1 MLDIFPLSHTLSQ
14 NCSCMNFRCY
24 MHTVSPFLVAG
35 PVSSLSVTN
44 TTLLITWDP
53 PLTPSGDIL
62 VYEVHYQA
70 VGGQEGGGVVN
81 VTATS
86 IELTGLRPES
96 TYTISVRA
104 YTAAGP
110 GEERRLTVAAATTNT
125 SQLLDRKSCA
135 YHVIG
140 IGLQPMSHKL
150 ESEISVH

>member
-1 MLDIFPLSHTLSQ
+1 M
-14 NCSCMNFRCY
+14 
-24 MHTVSPFLVAG
+24 
-35 PVSSLSVTN
+35 SSLSVTN

-62 VYEVHYQA
+62 VYEVHYQGE
-70 VGGQEGGGVVN
+70 GGQEGGGVVN

-86 IELTGLRPES
+86 VELTGLRPES

-125 SQLLDRKSCA
+125 SQLLDRKSCT
-135 YHVIG
+135 YHVFGSISLS
-140 IGLQPMSHKL
+140 LQPMSYKL
-150 ESEISVH
+150 ESEISIH

>member
-1 MLDIFPLSHTLSQ
+1 
-14 NCSCMNFRCY
+14 

-53 PLTPSGDIL
+53 PLTPSDDIL

-70 VGGQEGGGVVN
+70 VGVQEGGGVVN

-86 IELTGLRPES
+86 VELTGLRPES

-110 GEERRLTVAAATTNT
+110 GEESRLTVAAATTNT
-125 SQLLDRKSCA
+125 C
-135 YHVIG
+135 
-140 IGLQPMSHKL
+140 
-150 ESEISVH
+150 

>member
-1 MLDIFPLSHTLSQ
+1 MSAWCFTVRYLPHSESPTFSQ
-14 NCSCMNFRCY
+14 IYSQ
-24 MHTVSPFLVAG
+24 LVLG
-35 PVSSLSVTN
+35 PVPGLVSSLSVTN

-70 VGGQEGGGVVN
+70 EGGQEGGRVVN

-86 IELTGLRPES
+86 VELTGLRPES

-110 GEERRLTVAAATTNT
+110 GEEGRLTVAAVTTNT
-125 SQLLDRKSCA
+125 C
-135 YHVIG
+135 
-140 IGLQPMSHKL
+140 
-150 ESEISVH
+150 

>member
-1 MLDIFPLSHTLSQ
+1 MLNVLPLLLPLPQ
-14 NCSCMNFRCY
+14 
-24 MHTVSPFLVAG
+24 TVYELYDVCVYVCVITFSFLVPG
-35 PVSSLSVTN
+35 LVSSLSVTN

-62 VYEVHYQA
+62 VYEVHYQGE
-70 VGGQEGGGVVN
+70 GGQEGGGVVN

-86 IELTGLRPES
+86 VELTGLRPES

-125 SQLLDRKSCA
+125 C
-135 YHVIG
+135 
-140 IGLQPMSHKL
+140 
-150 ESEISVH
+150 

>member
-1 MLDIFPLSHTLSQ
+1 MFSVCLPKFTYAFQNVHTDVFLCKNHSH
-14 NCSCMNFRCY
+14 
-24 MHTVSPFLVAG
+24 FLVPG
-35 PVSSLSVTN
+35 LVSSLSVTN

-62 VYEVHYQA
+62 VYEVHYQGE
-70 VGGQEGGGVVN
+70 GGQEGGGVVN

-86 IELTGLRPES
+86 VELTGLRPES

-125 SQLLDRKSCA
+125 C
-135 YHVIG
+135 
-140 IGLQPMSHKL
+140 
-150 ESEISVH
+150 